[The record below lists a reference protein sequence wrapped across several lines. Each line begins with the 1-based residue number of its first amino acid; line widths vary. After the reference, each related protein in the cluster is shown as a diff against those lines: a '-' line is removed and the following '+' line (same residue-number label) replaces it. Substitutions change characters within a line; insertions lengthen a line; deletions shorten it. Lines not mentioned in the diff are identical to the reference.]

1 MYMICDKKENIDFLF
16 PYIDKPVYVKGYCWN
31 KRFDG
36 WAVLYND
43 NGLMFDYRGKTYP
56 VLGFLPS
63 KFTMN
68 TSSTYNNAFYK
79 EQIN

>member
-1 MYMICDKKENIDFLF
+1 MYAICDKKENIDFLF
-16 PYIDKPVYVKGYCWN
+16 PCIDKPVYVKGYCWN

-36 WAVLYND
+36 WTVLYND

-68 TSSTYNNAFYK
+68 TSPTYNNVFYK